1 MIVKRLLLHIALGAA
16 LGYIVLHPASAIIY
30 DSTARDIIPYS
41 TSIITAFNLSHAGM
55 AAYFS
60 IIGALFG
67 LLIGL
72 YLQRT
77 AVLYEKVKNLSV
89 TDELTGLYNRR
100 FFMQSLTREIR
111 RVERYGNDLA
121 LLMLDIDN
129 FKKYNDAFGHLAG
142 DRLLRRF
149 SDRLR
154 QQVRNTD
161 VVTRYGGEEFAV
173 LMPDTD
179 ISMAAHLA
187 ERIRTDFQDRP
198 VAVHGA
204 QSAGKITVSIGCAQ
218 LAEKAGSKADDLI
231 RMADD
236 RLYHAKNN
244 GRNQICYFRHER
256 GVHDAF

>member
-1 MIVKRLLLHIALGAA
+1 MIIKRLLVHITLGAV
-16 LGYIVLHPASAIIY
+16 LGYIVLHPASAVIY
-30 DSTARDIIPYS
+30 DRTARHIIPYS
-41 TSIITAFNLSHAGM
+41 TSIITAFNLSHAWM
-55 AAYFS
+55 AVYFS

-67 LLIGL
+67 LLNGL
-72 YLQRT
+72 YMQRT
-77 AVLYEKVKNLSV
+77 AILYEKVKNLSV

-100 FFMQSLTREIR
+100 FFIQSLNREIR
-111 RVERYGNDLA
+111 RAERYGNDLA

-154 QQVRNTD
+154 KQARNTD
-161 VVTRYGGEEFAV
+161 VVTRYGGEEFAI

-187 ERIRTDFQDRP
+187 ERIRKDFQDRP
-198 VAVHGA
+198 VAEHGMEP
-204 QSAGKITVSIGCAQ
+204 AGKTTVSIGCAQ
-218 LAEKAGSKADDLI
+218 LTDKTGSKADDLI

-236 RLYHAKNN
+236 CLYRAKNN
-244 GRNQICYFRHER
+244 GRNQICRFHHER
-256 GVHDAF
+256 T